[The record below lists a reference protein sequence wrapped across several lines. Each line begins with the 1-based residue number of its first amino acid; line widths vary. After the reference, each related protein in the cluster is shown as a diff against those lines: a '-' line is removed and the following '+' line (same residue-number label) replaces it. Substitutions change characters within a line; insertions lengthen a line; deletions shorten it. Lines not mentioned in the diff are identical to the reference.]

1 MYKRLLLASDGA
13 RESLVSLREGALIAQ
28 SFKAETH
35 LLSVDRESPSALM
48 ASTLSGQQIPAVGRD
63 LLDLGLHRLRQLGI
77 QATGELVRGD
87 PTQAIIDRVKRFK
100 ADLVVLG
107 HRRQSFFERWW
118 SGPAG
123 GYIADGVPCSILIA
137 RDTISDEE
145 FNLRLIKGSFQ

>member
-1 MYKRLLLASDGA
+1 
-13 RESLVSLREGALIAQ
+13 
-28 SFKAETH
+28 
-35 LLSVDRESPSALM
+35 M